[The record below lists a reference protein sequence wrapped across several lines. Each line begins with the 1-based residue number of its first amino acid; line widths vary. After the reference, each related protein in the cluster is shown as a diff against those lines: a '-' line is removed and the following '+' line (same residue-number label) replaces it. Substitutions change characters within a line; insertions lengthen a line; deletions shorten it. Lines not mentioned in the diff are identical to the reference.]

1 MVPVIALVGRPNVGK
16 STLFNRLT
24 KSRDAIVAEYAG
36 LTRDRQYGEA
46 RWQGRTYIVIDT
58 GGISGDEEGIDA
70 KMAEQSLQAI
80 EEADAVLFLVDSRA
94 GMTAADQMIAE
105 HLRKRNKR
113 SFLIANK
120 VDTIDPDL
128 ARAEFSPLGLG
139 DALPI
144 AAAHGRGINHMLQ
157 EALGIFPKDNAEEEG
172 EGERRGRRRR
182 GTDPD
187 SRSQREG
194 RDQDRHHRPAQRGQV
209 DPGQPHAR
217 RRAGDRLRPG
227 RHHPRQHLHPVRAQR
242 GEVHPDRHRW
252 RAAPRQDL
260 RGGGKVLGGEDP
272 PGDPG
277 RQRGDLRHGRPRR
290 GGRARPQPARLRPRD
305 RPCPGHRPEQV
316 GWHGGGRA

>member
-1 MVPVIALVGRPNVGK
+1 CENGR
-16 STLFNRLT
+16 
-24 KSRDAIVAEYAG
+24 AIVAGHRGGGCRPVPGRFARRHDRRRPDDRRAPAQAEQAQ
-36 LTRDRQYGEA
+36 LPDRQ
-46 RWQGRTYIVIDT
+46 QGRHHR
-58 GGISGDEEGIDA
+58 
-70 KMAEQSLQAI
+70 
-80 EEADAVLFLVDSRA
+80 SRSRSRRVQPA
-94 GMTAADQMIAE
+94 GPGRCAAD
-105 HLRKRNKR
+105 RRRPR
-113 SFLIANK
+113 SRHQPYAAGS
-120 VDTIDPDL
+120 PGDL
-128 ARAEFSPLGLG
+128 PQGQRG
-139 DALPI
+139 
-144 AAAHGRGINHMLQ
+144 GRGRGR
-157 EALGIFPKDNAEEEG
+157 A
-172 EGERRGRRRR
+172 GERRGRRRR

-194 RDQDRHHRPAQRGQV
+194 RDQDCHHRPAQRGQV

-252 RAAPRQDL
+252 RAASRQDL

-305 RPCPGHRPEQV
+305 RPCPGHRPEQM